1 MAEGYSGDERRR
13 PELQDLRDAMDQ
25 AQVLW
30 RRLAGLSPH
39 DPKRPEL
46 VAKLDRTQSRVMALR
61 LRHRL

>member
-1 MAEGYSGDERRR
+1 VAQAYSGDDRRR
-13 PELQDLRDAMDQ
+13 PELKDLREAMEQSQ
-25 AQVLW
+25 ALW

-61 LRHRL
+61 LKHRL